1 MSLTDRQVIN
11 LRRKLE
17 EFLRHT
23 APQNITL
30 LVKYANKIMEA
41 KIKIPKN
48 LIEKHLSKKK

>member
-1 MSLTDRQVIN
+1 MSLTDRQVTN

-17 EFLRHT
+17 EFLRST

-30 LVKYANKIMEA
+30 LVKYANNIMKAE
-41 KIKIPKN
+41 IKIPKN